1 MKDEKGVKC
10 RDAGGWVT
18 RGAEA
23 EASGEDT
30 FADVPRD
37 TWETSGRSVHPVHDW
52 PSLSGFW

>member
-1 MKDEKGVKC
+1 MTK
-10 RDAGGWVT
+10 
-18 RGAEA
+18 GAEA

-37 TWETSGRSVHPVHDW
+37 TWETGGRSVHPVHDW